1 LKIGSLR
8 SLTLKS
14 GQKKKP
20 RLFHNNL
27 GFGFLT
33 NLLSTIHYS
42 FSGCK
47 ITMKYLML
55 YHFNAK
61 ILRKRLHKPNIIVNF
76 AMYLAERSRSTA
88 IQLIIDYLL

>member
-1 LKIGSLR
+1 
-8 SLTLKS
+8 
-14 GQKKKP
+14 
-20 RLFHNNL
+20 
-27 GFGFLT
+27 
-33 NLLSTIHYS
+33 
-42 FSGCK
+42 
-47 ITMKYLML
+47 MKYLML